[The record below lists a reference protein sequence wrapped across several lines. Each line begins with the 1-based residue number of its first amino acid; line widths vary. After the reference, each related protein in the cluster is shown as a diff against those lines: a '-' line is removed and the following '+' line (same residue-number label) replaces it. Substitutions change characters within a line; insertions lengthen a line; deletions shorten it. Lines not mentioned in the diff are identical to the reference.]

1 MKRLG
6 VGLMALFIA
15 VVFNGCNDNNSSS
28 GISSGTYECSTQF
41 GKVNLYL
48 YPDGKAKTEGSRG
61 FWSKYG
67 DDEATVI
74 KESWVLR
81 YKGDNKYTFRG
92 VNCTKVQ

>member
-1 MKRLG
+1 MKKFSLS
-6 VGLMALFIA
+6 LMALFIIIG
-15 VVFNGCNDNNSSS
+15 FNGCGDSHLS

-41 GKVNLYL
+41 GKINLYL
-48 YPDGKAKTEGSRG
+48 YDDGKAKTEGNRG

-92 VNCTKVQ
+92 VNCIKVK